1 MTANTAAK
9 PAPASGLKD
18 WVENVRTLAPEAR
31 IPYIVQVMAEAYEA
45 GVTPQQFVDAL
56 PKFKL
61 PYANWIACIKRKDWI
76 AKQPL
81 SS

>member
-1 MTANTAAK
+1 MTNTTAK
-9 PAPASGLKD
+9 PAPVLGLKD

-31 IPYIVQVMAEAYEA
+31 VPYIVQIMAEAYEA

-56 PKFKL
+56 PKFRL
-61 PYANWIACIKRKDWI
+61 PYTHWMENRTEWI
-76 AKQPL
+76 AKQAL